1 MRLSNFG
8 KLSQF
13 LIFEVLVSIQN
24 WLMASLISPNLY
36 WISRFR
42 LSLPLL
48 RDAKICYT
56 KNHSKYVFIMKFCWL
71 QHIYARTYIEICN
84 GYKWN
89 SSGVFLRLTKELWL
103 YISKDG
109 AEWQCSEKL
118 KRARSMMA
126 IWKWFCSRI
135 FIFPLYAGLFHHPL
149 LNWISSSPC
158 GGLFSCHTRFD
169 ILRSSYFL
177 KAGTGAFF
185 CFFIIN
191 FQISFIIK

>member
-1 MRLSNFG
+1 MLSDIININILHDVHHGIEICIKVNYYIYFMGLSNFG

-48 RDAKICYT
+48 HDAKICYT

-71 QHIYARTYIEICN
+71 LHIYARTYIEICN

-89 SSGVFLRLTKELWL
+89 SSSVFLRLTKELWL
-103 YISKDG
+103 YISVDG
-109 AEWQCSEKL
+109 AE
-118 KRARSMMA
+118 
-126 IWKWFCSRI
+126 
-135 FIFPLYAGLFHHPL
+135 
-149 LNWISSSPC
+149 
-158 GGLFSCHTRFD
+158 
-169 ILRSSYFL
+169 
-177 KAGTGAFF
+177 
-185 CFFIIN
+185 
-191 FQISFIIK
+191 